1 MKERNENE
9 RLLPCELRRI
19 IRAGKRVKARAETLR
34 RKNVR
39 NRNLWRT
46 A

>member
-1 MKERNENE
+1 MSKRNENE
-9 RLLPCELRRI
+9 RLLPSEIRKL
-19 IRAGKRVKARAETLR
+19 IRATKRVKARAETLR
-34 RKNVR
+34 RKTIR

>member
-1 MKERNENE
+1 MKARNENE
-9 RLLPCELRRI
+9 RLLPVEVRKM
-19 IRAGKRVKARAETLR
+19 IRAAKRVKARAETLR